1 MNTIDRQELKNR
13 LIQEGYVEAFGLDQ
27 TIDRLLN
34 LDGKATE
41 MLKAW
46 MEESVIPEFD
56 EIEGIDS
63 KVLRE
68 QLKMKEPAIILSYGM
83 LQKDPKLNSIHLK
96 NLLKRRT
103 VFNLKR

>member
-34 LDGKATE
+34 LDGKAAE

-46 MEESVIPEFD
+46 MDEGIIPEFD

-68 QLKMKEPAIILSYGM
+68 QLKMKEPAAFFTLIHSIEYIMMGIRHQFEFPSY
-83 LQKDPKLNSIHLK
+83 LLFNWLK
-96 NLLKRRT
+96 
-103 VFNLKR
+103 

>member
-1 MNTIDRQELKNR
+1 MNTIDRLELKNR
-13 LIQEGYVEAFGLDQ
+13 LIQEGYVESFGLDQ

-34 LDGKATE
+34 LDGKAAE
-41 MLKAW
+41 MLKVW
-46 MEESVIPEFD
+46 MDEGIIPVFD

-68 QLKMKEPAIILSYGM
+68 KLKMKEPAIILSYGM
-83 LQKDPKLNSIHLK
+83 LQKNPKANSIHLK

-103 VFNLKR
+103 VFNMNN

>member
-1 MNTIDRQELKNR
+1 MNTIDRQELKSR

-27 TIDRLLN
+27 TIERLVN
-34 LDGKATE
+34 LDGKAAE

-46 MEESVIPEFD
+46 MDERIIPEFD

-83 LQKDPKLNSIHLK
+83 LQKDPKANSIHLK

-103 VFNLKR
+103 VFDNKR

>member
-34 LDGKATE
+34 LDRKAAE

-46 MEESVIPEFD
+46 MNDGIIPEFD
-56 EIEGIDS
+56 EIEGISS

-68 QLKMKEPAIILSYGM
+68 NLKMKEPAIILSYGM
-83 LQKDPKLNSIHLK
+83 LLKDPKTNSIHLK

-103 VFNLKR
+103 VFHINK